1 MIEEKFEKIYDF
13 DFCKNLLEK
22 QSNNWKK
29 MRFEINQTIFGVSQN
44 YKLSYLLK
52 INFETHLRTLNR
64 TEVVVKLDEQNII
77 FLNRIN
83 NLMKKTI
90 TIKMPYEDYDTSY
103 EFIDKINQLVS
114 NDGVLNIFANNVPYR
129 LEYGLVIETLENFE
143 EIVLLTKQY
152 SYQIDFSFGLRELID
167 GMHQQQYNVASIH
180 QLMDLEEI
188 KLQVSGVVLFD
199 SKRGLENKGIG
210 FKKPE
215 KKKVFISYS
224 HQNKDEVNKIV
235 SQLQSYGLNVWWD
248 QQDIDFGDSIMEN
261 IQQGI
266 ETSDLWLVF
275 LSSATLTSM
284 NAKEELKTFYNR
296 IISSHGLSKK
306 WFIVRLDKVD
316 PSQMLLNLGDYKYY
330 DLQEQSDFDLYK
342 ALSKKLKKLK

>member
-13 DFCKNLLEK
+13 DFCKSLLERR
-22 QSNNWKK
+22 SNDWRK
-29 MRFEINQTIFGVSQN
+29 MRFQINQDIFGISQN
-44 YKLSYLLK
+44 NKLSYLLK
-52 INFETHLRTLNR
+52 INFETHLKKLKHS
-64 TEVVVKLDEQNII
+64 EIMVKLDEKNII
-77 FLNRIN
+77 FLNRT

-90 TIKMPYEDYDTSY
+90 TIKIPYEDYDTSY
-103 EFIDKINQLVS
+103 EFIDEVNRLVS
-114 NDGVLNIFANNVPYR
+114 SDGILTIFANNVPYS
-129 LEYGLVIETLENFE
+129 LEYGLVIETIENFD
-143 EIVLLTKQY
+143 EIIILANQH
-152 SYQIDFSFGLRELID
+152 SYQLDYSFGLSELVE
-167 GMHQQQYNVASIH
+167 GMSQQQYNIATINQFMS
-180 QLMDLEEI
+180 LKEI
-188 KLQVSGVVLFD
+188 KLQVSVVVLFD
-199 SKRGLENKGIG
+199 SRHGLENKGIG

-224 HQNKDEVNKIV
+224 HKNKKEVDEIV

-248 QQDIDFGDSIMEN
+248 QQDIDFGDSIMDN

-296 IISSHGLSKK
+296 VISSRGLSKK
-306 WFIVRLDKVD
+306 WFIVRLDEVD

-330 DLQEQSDFDLYK
+330 DLKEHSEFDLYK
-342 ALSKKLKKLK
+342 ELSKKLKKMN